1 MRASPTPA
9 AAAALAAVLL
19 APAPVVRADT
29 IALRA
34 DPWCP
39 YTCAPDSDRPGFAV
53 EIARA
58 AFQASGDVVD
68 YQELNWARS
77 VEETRRGLHAGI
89 IGAIVADA
97 PDFVF
102 PSEPVAVGAIGF
114 AVRKGTPFR
123 FDGPGSLAGK
133 VLGTISG
140 YAFAGDIGT
149 YIEAHGKD
157 RSKIQLTSGED
168 GLAKNFQKLVG
179 NRIDVVVD
187 DVNVLRNAIKELGL
201 ADAIEVADTDASAP
215 IFIAFSPAMPESED
229 YARRLSEGIV
239 RLRAS
244 GRLAEILKPY
254 GIADWR

>member
-1 MRASPTPA
+1 LVLAVVLFA
-9 AAAALAAVLL
+9 AKGAL
-19 APAPVVRADT
+19 ADT

-39 YTCAPDSDRPGFAV
+39 YTCSPDSDQPGFAV

-58 AFQASGDVVD
+58 AFEASGHVVD

-97 PDFVF
+97 PDFIF
-102 PSEPVAVGAIGF
+102 ASEPIAVGAIGF
-114 AVRKGTPFR
+114 AVRKGTAFR
-123 FDGPGSLAGK
+123 FEGAGSLTGK

-140 YAFAGDIGT
+140 YAFAGEVGT
-149 YIEAHGKD
+149 YIEAHGND
-157 RSKIQLTSGED
+157 RAKVQLTSGEEA
-168 GLAKNFQKLVG
+168 LAKNFKKLLDD
-179 NRIDVVVD
+179 RIDVLVD
-187 DVNVLRNAIKELGL
+187 DVNVLRHAINELGL
-201 ADAIEVADTDASAP
+201 GDAVEIADTDATGAVY
-215 IFIAFSPAMPESED
+215 IAFSPAIPRAEE
-229 YARRLSEGIV
+229 YARGLSDGIV